1 MLDLIIK
8 EHKSYHLVWLQK
20 LLLECC
26 YIKLMLKCG
35 SSLAEADPIM
45 EPVAYH
51 YIYKQKSI
59 PVVQW
64 NNEQSTT
71 MLYQPFVLLLHKL
84 GIQLPA
90 DAGSIFAR
98 IPDYWTPETMFGLA
112 KKLGPLDKR
121 ELLKLKVMYIPVS
134 IIFALFVDDT
144 NFDYGNLAR
153 ILATSLHS
161 LQHNVNLTTNLC
173 AMFKSPKTPF
183 ASHKHLS
190 HCGCVCVNRCISICS
205 VPLSSAPHFRLL

>member
-1 MLDLIIK
+1 MANHRMMCRYGSRRRIPEKLPGSMYILYILQILLDLIIK
-8 EHKSYHLVWLQK
+8 ENKSHHLVWLQK

-26 YIKLMLKCG
+26 YIKLMVKCG
-35 SSLAEADPIM
+35 SSLPEAEPIM

-51 YIYKQKSI
+51 CIFKHKSI

-98 IPDYWTPETMFGLA
+98 IPDYWTPETMYGLA

-121 ELLKLKVMYIPVS
+121 ELYS
-134 IIFALFVDDT
+134 
-144 NFDYGNLAR
+144 
-153 ILATSLHS
+153 
-161 LQHNVNLTTNLC
+161 
-173 AMFKSPKTPF
+173 
-183 ASHKHLS
+183 
-190 HCGCVCVNRCISICS
+190 
-205 VPLSSAPHFRLL
+205 

>member
-26 YIKLMLKCG
+26 YIKLMLKSG

-153 ILATSLHS
+153 IHS
-161 LQHNVNLTTNLC
+161 QHHFIAFNLTL
-173 AMFKSPKTPF
+173 KS
-183 ASHKHLS
+183 L
-190 HCGCVCVNRCISICS
+190 N
-205 VPLSSAPHFRLL
+205 

>member
-1 MLDLIIK
+1 
-8 EHKSYHLVWLQK
+8 
-20 LLLECC
+20 
-26 YIKLMLKCG
+26 
-35 SSLAEADPIM
+35 M

-51 YIYKQKSI
+51 CICKQKSI

-98 IPDYWTPETMFGLA
+98 IPDYWTPETMYGLA

-121 ELLKLKVMYIPVS
+121 ELNSSHSKKQTIMSQRCCVYRYQQFLL
-134 IIFALFVDDT
+134 
-144 NFDYGNLAR
+144 
-153 ILATSLHS
+153 SL
-161 LQHNVNLTTNLC
+161 
-173 AMFKSPKTPF
+173 
-183 ASHKHLS
+183 
-190 HCGCVCVNRCISICS
+190 CV
-205 VPLSSAPHFRLL
+205 

>member
-1 MLDLIIK
+1 M
-8 EHKSYHLVWLQK
+8 V
-20 LLLECC
+20 
-26 YIKLMLKCG
+26 KCG
-35 SSLAEADPIM
+35 GSLPEAEPIM

-51 YIYKQKSI
+51 CIFKHKSI

-98 IPDYWTPETMFGLA
+98 IPDYWTPETMYGLA

-121 ELLKLKVMYIPVS
+121 ELNS
-134 IIFALFVDDT
+134 
-144 NFDYGNLAR
+144 
-153 ILATSLHS
+153 
-161 LQHNVNLTTNLC
+161 
-173 AMFKSPKTPF
+173 
-183 ASHKHLS
+183 
-190 HCGCVCVNRCISICS
+190 
-205 VPLSSAPHFRLL
+205 

>member
-1 MLDLIIK
+1 ML
-8 EHKSYHLVWLQK
+8 WLQRI
-20 LLLECC
+20 LIECC
-26 YIKLMLKCG
+26 FVKLTLRSGLKVPEG
-35 SSLAEADPIM
+35 DHIM

-51 YIYKQKSI
+51 CICKQKSI

-98 IPDYWTPETMFGLA
+98 IPDYWTPETMYGLA

-121 ELLKLKVMYIPVS
+121 ELKSTTEKNNPFVIPQ
-134 IIFALFVDDT
+134 
-144 NFDYGNLAR
+144 R
-153 ILATSLHS
+153 
-161 LQHNVNLTTNLC
+161 
-173 AMFKSPKTPF
+173 
-183 ASHKHLS
+183 
-190 HCGCVCVNRCISICS
+190 
-205 VPLSSAPHFRLL
+205 